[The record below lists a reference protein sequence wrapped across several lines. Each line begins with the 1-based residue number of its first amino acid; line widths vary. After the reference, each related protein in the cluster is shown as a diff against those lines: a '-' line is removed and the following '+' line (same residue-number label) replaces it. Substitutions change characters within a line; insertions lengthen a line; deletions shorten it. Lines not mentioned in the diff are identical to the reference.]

1 MATDTPATVTFQ
13 FVAPTVSSPQTLNA
27 MLADPTYNKGRE
39 LVNGGKFDE
48 AIDLFEALLK
58 NTIEGTSEDSDAT
71 APVYYQYG
79 NALFLKAEE
88 ASSVFAEG
96 VADGKAEGGE
106 AEGGEAEG
114 AEAGDEASAED
125 GGGDEGDDEEGEGA
139 LTDAG
144 VESAV
149 RDTVEANAAVVE
161 EMEIAW
167 EVIEVART
175 ILARLVDDEPAAK
188 VSGRLGGYG

>member
-106 AEGGEAEG
+106 AEGGE
-114 AEAGDEASAED
+114 D